1 MTQLSTI
8 ADGLR
13 FPEGPIA
20 MPDGSIILVEIEAG
34 HLTRVRLDGSKEVI
48 TELGGGPNGVALGP
62 DGACYVCNNGGF
74 KWIYNEEPGSM
85 RPIGQ
90 AEDYVTGRIER
101 VDLQTGRVEMLY
113 DGCGGN
119 RLKGPNDIVFD
130 RKGNMWFTDLGKV
143 RARDL
148 DKGAI
153 YWAKPDGSEIREVIQ
168 PFTTPNG
175 IGLSP
180 DEKTLYVAETE
191 GGRLFAYNIIEDG
204 EVEYLPYPQSLNG
217 GRYITSDT
225 GMRRFD
231 SLAVEACGYVC
242 VATLFT
248 GGITVARPEGGTV
261 EFVETGDSYT
271 TNICFGGEDLK
282 KAYITLSWQ
291 GLLVECN
298 WPRPGLPL
306 NFLNKYNSTVLSYTC

>member
-1 MTQLSTI
+1 MIEYRTI
-8 ADGLR
+8 TDGLR

-34 HLTRVRLDGSKEVI
+34 RLTRVLPDGAKEVVA
-48 TELGGGPNGVALGP
+48 EPGGGPNGAAMGP

-74 KWIYNEEPGSM
+74 NWAYDEEPGSI
-85 RPIGQ
+85 RPVGQ
-90 AEDYVTGRIER
+90 ADDYVTGRIER
-101 VDLQTGRVEMLY
+101 IDIETGKIETLY
-113 DGCGGN
+113 DNCNGN
-119 RLKGPNDIVFD
+119 RLSGPNDIVFD
-130 RKGNMWFTDLGKV
+130 RKGNMWFTDLGKA

-148 DKGAI
+148 DRGAI

-191 GGRLFAYNIIEDG
+191 GGRLFAYDIVGDG
-204 EVEYLPYPQSLNG
+204 EVELLPYPKSLNG

-231 SLAVEACGYVC
+231 SLAVEDCGNVC

-248 GGITVARPEGGTV
+248 GGITVASPDGGTA
-261 EFVETGDSYT
+261 EFVETGDGYT
-271 TNICFGGEDLK
+271 TNICFGGENLQ

-291 GLLVECN
+291 GLLVECD
-298 WPRPGLPL
+298 WPRPGLAL
-306 NFLNKYNSTVLSYTC
+306 NFLNK

>member
-1 MTQLSTI
+1 MTEFRTI
-8 ADGLR
+8 TDGLR

-20 MPDGSIILVEIEAG
+20 MPDGSIILVEIESG
-34 HLTRVRLDGSKEVI
+34 RLTRVLPDGAKEVVA
-48 TELGGGPNGVALGP
+48 EPGGGPNGAAMGP

-74 KWIYNEEPGSM
+74 NWAYDEEPGSI
-85 RPIGQ
+85 RPVGQ
-90 AEDYVTGRIER
+90 ADDYVKGRIER
-101 VDLQTGRVEMLY
+101 IDIETGKVETLY
-113 DGCGGN
+113 DNCNGN
-119 RLKGPNDIVFD
+119 RLSGPNDIVFD
-130 RKGNMWFTDLGKV
+130 RKGNMWFTDLGKA

-148 DKGAI
+148 DRGAI

-191 GGRLFAYNIIEDG
+191 GGRLFAYDIVSNG
-204 EVEYLPYPQSLNG
+204 EVELLPYPKSLNG

-231 SLAVEACGYVC
+231 SLAVEDCGNVC

-248 GGITVARPEGGTV
+248 GGITVASPDGGTA
-261 EFVETGDSYT
+261 EFVETGDGYT
-271 TNICFGGEDLK
+271 TNICFGGENLQ

-291 GLLVECN
+291 GLLVECD
-298 WPRPGLPL
+298 WPRPGLAL
-306 NFLNKYNSTVLSYTC
+306 NFLNK

>member
-1 MTQLSTI
+1 MIEYRTI
-8 ADGLR
+8 TDGLR

-34 HLTRVRLDGSKEVI
+34 RLTRVLPDGAKEVVA
-48 TELGGGPNGVALGP
+48 EPGGGPNGAAMGP

-74 KWIYNEEPGSM
+74 NWAYDEEPGSI
-85 RPIGQ
+85 RPVGQ
-90 AEDYVTGRIER
+90 ADDYATGRIER
-101 VDLQTGRVEMLY
+101 IDIETGKIETLY
-113 DGCGGN
+113 DNCNGN
-119 RLKGPNDIVFD
+119 RLSGPNDIVFD
-130 RKGNMWFTDLGKV
+130 RKGNMWFTDLGKA

-148 DKGAI
+148 DRGAI

-191 GGRLFAYNIIEDG
+191 GGRLFAYDIVSNG
-204 EVEYLPYPQSLNG
+204 EVELLPYPKSLNG

-231 SLAVEACGYVC
+231 SLAVEDCGNVC

-248 GGITVARPEGGTV
+248 GGITVASPDGGTD
-261 EFVETGDSYT
+261 EFVETGDGYT
-271 TNICFGGEDLK
+271 TNICFGGENLQ

-291 GLLVECN
+291 GLLVECD
-298 WPRPGLPL
+298 WPRPGLAL
-306 NFLNKYNSTVLSYTC
+306 NFLNK

>member
-1 MTQLSTI
+1 MIEYRTI
-8 ADGLR
+8 TDGLR

-34 HLTRVRLDGSKEVI
+34 RLTRVLPDGAKEVVA
-48 TELGGGPNGVALGP
+48 EPGGGPNGAAMGP

-74 KWIYNEEPGSM
+74 NWAYDEEPGSI
-85 RPIGQ
+85 RPVGQ
-90 AEDYVTGRIER
+90 ADDYVTGRIER
-101 VDLQTGRVEMLY
+101 IDIETGKVETLY
-113 DGCGGN
+113 DNCNGN
-119 RLKGPNDIVFD
+119 RLSGPNDIVFD
-130 RKGNMWFTDLGKV
+130 RKGNMWFTDLGKA

-148 DKGAI
+148 DRGAI

-191 GGRLFAYNIIEDG
+191 GGRLFAYDIVSNG
-204 EVEYLPYPQSLNG
+204 EVELLPYPKSLNG

-231 SLAVEACGYVC
+231 SLAVEDCGNVC

-248 GGITVARPEGGTV
+248 GGITVASPDGGTA
-261 EFVETGDSYT
+261 EFVETGDGYT
-271 TNICFGGEDLK
+271 TNICFGGENLQ

-291 GLLVECN
+291 GLLVECD
-298 WPRPGLPL
+298 WPRPGLAL
-306 NFLNKYNSTVLSYTC
+306 NFLNK

>member
-1 MTQLSTI
+1 MIEYRTI
-8 ADGLR
+8 TDGLR

-34 HLTRVRLDGSKEVI
+34 RLTRVLPDGAKEVVA
-48 TELGGGPNGVALGP
+48 EPGGGPNGAAMGP

-74 KWIYNEEPGSM
+74 NWAYDEEPGSI
-85 RPIGQ
+85 RPVGQ
-90 AEDYVTGRIER
+90 ADDYVTGRIER
-101 VDLQTGRVEMLY
+101 IDIETGKIETLY
-113 DGCGGN
+113 DNCNGN
-119 RLKGPNDIVFD
+119 RLSGPNDIVFD
-130 RKGNMWFTDLGKV
+130 RKGNMWFTDLGKA

-148 DKGAI
+148 DRGAI

-191 GGRLFAYNIIEDG
+191 GGRLFAYDIVSNG
-204 EVEYLPYPQSLNG
+204 EVELLPYQKSLNG

-231 SLAVEACGYVC
+231 SLAVEDCGNVC

-248 GGITVARPEGGTV
+248 GGITVASPDGGTA
-261 EFVETGDSYT
+261 EFVETGDGYT
-271 TNICFGGEDLK
+271 TNICFGGENLQ

-291 GLLVECN
+291 GLLVECD
-298 WPRPGLPL
+298 WPRPGLAL
-306 NFLNKYNSTVLSYTC
+306 NFLNK

>member
-1 MTQLSTI
+1 MIEYRTI
-8 ADGLR
+8 TDGLR

-20 MPDGSIILVEIEAG
+20 MPDGSVILVEIEAG
-34 HLTRVRLDGSKEVI
+34 RLTRVLPNGAKEVVA
-48 TELGGGPNGVALGP
+48 EPGGGPNGAAMGP

-74 KWIYNEEPGSM
+74 NWAYDEEPGSI
-85 RPIGQ
+85 RPVGQ
-90 AEDYVTGRIER
+90 ADDYVTGRIER
-101 VDLQTGRVEMLY
+101 IDIETGKIETLY
-113 DGCGGN
+113 DNCNGN
-119 RLKGPNDIVFD
+119 RLSGPNDIVFD
-130 RKGNMWFTDLGKV
+130 RKGNMWFTDLGKA

-148 DKGAI
+148 DRGAI

-191 GGRLFAYNIIEDG
+191 GGRLFAYDIVGNG
-204 EVEYLPYPQSLNG
+204 EVELLSYPKSLNG

-231 SLAVEACGYVC
+231 SLAVEDCGNVC

-248 GGITVARPEGGTV
+248 GGITVASPDGGTA
-261 EFVETGDSYT
+261 EFVETGDGYT
-271 TNICFGGEDLK
+271 TNICFGGENLQ

-291 GLLVECN
+291 GLLVECD
-298 WPRPGLPL
+298 WPRPGLAL
-306 NFLNKYNSTVLSYTC
+306 NFLNK

>member
-1 MTQLSTI
+1 MTEFRTI
-8 ADGLR
+8 AEGLR

-20 MPDGSIILVEIEAG
+20 MPDGSVILVEIEAG
-34 HLTRVRLDGSKEVI
+34 RLTRVQPSGAKEIVA
-48 TELGGGPNGVALGP
+48 EPGGGPNGAAMGA

-74 KWIYNEEPGSM
+74 KWAYDEEPGSM
-85 RPIGQ
+85 RPVGQ
-90 AEDYVTGRIER
+90 ADDYVTGRIER
-101 VDLQTGRVEMLY
+101 IDIQTGKVETLY
-113 DGCGGN
+113 DNCNGN
-119 RLKGPNDIVFD
+119 RLSGPNDIVFD
-130 RKGNMWFTDLGKV
+130 RKGNMWFTDLGKA

-148 DKGAI
+148 DRGAI
-153 YWAKPDGSEIREVIQ
+153 YWAKPDGSEIKEVIQ

-191 GGRLFAYNIIEDG
+191 GGRLFAYDIVGDG
-204 EVEYLPYPQSLNG
+204 EVEMLPYPQSLNG

-231 SLAVEACGYVC
+231 SLALEADGNIC

-248 GGITVARPEGGTV
+248 GGITVASPDGGTV
-261 EFVETGDSYT
+261 DFLETGDGYT
-271 TNICFGGEDLK
+271 TNICFGGDNLQ

-291 GLLVECN
+291 GLLVECD
-298 WPRPGLPL
+298 WPRPGLAL
-306 NFLNKYNSTVLSYTC
+306 NFLNT

>member
-1 MTQLSTI
+1 MIEYRTI
-8 ADGLR
+8 TDGLR

-34 HLTRVRLDGSKEVI
+34 RLTRVLPDGAKEVVA
-48 TELGGGPNGVALGP
+48 EPGGGPNGAAMGP

-74 KWIYNEEPGSM
+74 NWAYDEEPGSI
-85 RPIGQ
+85 RPVGQ
-90 AEDYVTGRIER
+90 ADDYVTGRIER
-101 VDLQTGRVEMLY
+101 IDIETGKIEILY
-113 DGCGGN
+113 DNCNGN
-119 RLKGPNDIVFD
+119 RLSGPNDIVFD
-130 RKGNMWFTDLGKV
+130 RKGNMWFTDLGKA

-148 DKGAI
+148 DRGAI

-191 GGRLFAYNIIEDG
+191 GGRLFAYDIVSNG
-204 EVEYLPYPQSLNG
+204 EVELLPYPKSLNG

-231 SLAVEACGYVC
+231 SLAVEDCGNVC

-248 GGITVARPEGGTV
+248 GGITVASPDGGTA
-261 EFVETGDSYT
+261 EFVETGDGYT
-271 TNICFGGEDLK
+271 TNICFGGENLQ

-291 GLLVECN
+291 GLLVECD
-298 WPRPGLPL
+298 WPRPGLAL
-306 NFLNKYNSTVLSYTC
+306 NFLNK

>member
-1 MTQLSTI
+1 MIEYRTI
-8 ADGLR
+8 TDGLR

-34 HLTRVRLDGSKEVI
+34 RLTRVLPDGAKEVVA
-48 TELGGGPNGVALGP
+48 EPGGGPNGAAMGP

-74 KWIYNEEPGSM
+74 NWAYDEEPGSI
-85 RPIGQ
+85 RPVGQ
-90 AEDYVTGRIER
+90 ADDYVTGRIER
-101 VDLQTGRVEMLY
+101 IDIETGKIETLY
-113 DGCGGN
+113 DNCNGN
-119 RLKGPNDIVFD
+119 RLSGPNDIVFD
-130 RKGNMWFTDLGKV
+130 RKGNMWFTDLGKA
-143 RARDL
+143 RARDP
-148 DKGAI
+148 DRGAI

-191 GGRLFAYNIIEDG
+191 GGRLFAYDIVSNG
-204 EVEYLPYPQSLNG
+204 EVELLPYPKSLNG

-231 SLAVEACGYVC
+231 SLAVEDCGNVC

-248 GGITVARPEGGTV
+248 GGITVASPDGGTA
-261 EFVETGDSYT
+261 EFVETGDGYT
-271 TNICFGGEDLK
+271 TNICFGGENLQ

-291 GLLVECN
+291 GLLVECD
-298 WPRPGLPL
+298 WPRPGLAL
-306 NFLNKYNSTVLSYTC
+306 NFLNK

>member
-1 MTQLSTI
+1 MIEYRTI
-8 ADGLR
+8 TDGLR

-20 MPDGSIILVEIEAG
+20 MPDGSVILVEIEAG
-34 HLTRVRLDGSKEVI
+34 RLTRVLPDGAKEVVA
-48 TELGGGPNGVALGP
+48 EPGGGPNGAAMGP

-74 KWIYNEEPGSM
+74 NWAYDEEPGSI
-85 RPIGQ
+85 RPVGQ
-90 AEDYVTGRIER
+90 ADDYVTGRIER
-101 VDLQTGRVEMLY
+101 IDIETGKIETLY
-113 DGCGGN
+113 DNCNGN
-119 RLKGPNDIVFD
+119 RLSGPNDIVFD
-130 RKGNMWFTDLGKV
+130 RKGNMWFTDLGKA

-148 DKGAI
+148 DRGAI

-191 GGRLFAYNIIEDG
+191 GGRLFAYDIVSNG
-204 EVEYLPYPQSLNG
+204 EVELLPYPKSLNG

-231 SLAVEACGYVC
+231 SLAVEDCGNVC

-248 GGITVARPEGGTV
+248 GGITVASPDGGTA
-261 EFVETGDSYT
+261 EFVETGDGYT
-271 TNICFGGEDLK
+271 TNICFGGENLQ

-291 GLLVECN
+291 GLLVECD
-298 WPRPGLPL
+298 WPRPGLAL
-306 NFLNKYNSTVLSYTC
+306 NFLNK

>member
-1 MTQLSTI
+1 MTEFRTI
-8 ADGLR
+8 TDGLR

-20 MPDGSIILVEIEAG
+20 MPDGSIILVEIESG
-34 HLTRVRLDGSKEVI
+34 RLTRVLPDGAKEVVA
-48 TELGGGPNGVALGP
+48 EPGGGPNGAAMGP

-74 KWIYNEEPGSM
+74 NWAYDEEPGSI
-85 RPIGQ
+85 RPVGQ
-90 AEDYVTGRIER
+90 ADDYVTGRIER
-101 VDLQTGRVEMLY
+101 IDIETGKVETLY
-113 DGCGGN
+113 DNCNGN
-119 RLKGPNDIVFD
+119 RLSGPNDIVFD
-130 RKGNMWFTDLGKV
+130 RKGNMWFTDLGKA

-148 DKGAI
+148 DRGAI

-191 GGRLFAYNIIEDG
+191 GGRLFAYDIVGDG
-204 EVEYLPYPQSLNG
+204 EVELLPYPKSLNG

-231 SLAVEACGYVC
+231 SLAVEDCGNVC

-248 GGITVARPEGGTV
+248 GGITVASPDGGTA
-261 EFVETGDSYT
+261 EFVETGDGYT
-271 TNICFGGEDLK
+271 TNICFGGENLQ

-291 GLLVECN
+291 GLLVECD
-298 WPRPGLPL
+298 WPRPGLAL
-306 NFLNKYNSTVLSYTC
+306 NFLNK